1 MAKALRINIRKKPK
15 NKDHQKKE
23 SETEINTNPIG
34 LNKSLNSSGK
44 MYARLTQSL
53 QGECKTY

>member
-1 MAKALRINIRKKPK
+1 MAEVFRINIRKKPK
-15 NKDHQKKE
+15 NKDHQKKR

-44 MYARLTQSL
+44 KYTRLTQSL
-53 QGECKTY
+53 QGECNTY